1 MQDAHIRAPRANE
14 PASRESVSDAGGR
27 PGAIAADLQIVVIPY
42 RTPMLTRAALKCA
55 AQFAEGKN
63 VQLRLI
69 DVCVV
74 PYGRD
79 LAEAPVNRNRR
90 ERRLKILAQESPLH
104 VSAEVFYARKWEHGF
119 RRALSPAS
127 VVLLPIKISSWQS
140 AEKRLAARLRKLG
153 HEVVWV
159 EAELVELTT
168 GSF

>member
-1 MQDAHIRAPRANE
+1 
-14 PASRESVSDAGGR
+14 
-27 PGAIAADLQIVVIPY
+27 
-42 RTPMLTRAALKCA
+42 MLTRAALKCA

-63 VQLRLI
+63 VQVRLI

-74 PYGRD
+74 PYGSD
-79 LAEAPVNRNRR
+79 LTETAVNQNRR
-90 ERRLKILAQESPLH
+90 ERRLKILIQESPLR
-104 VSAEVFYARKWEHGF
+104 VSVEVIYARNWEHGF

-153 HEVVWV
+153 HRVEWV

-168 GSF
+168 GSS